1 MKENNEGLN
10 RKIQKKKRL
19 KKEQLKEWESKLDK
33 KTNEIEWC

>member
-1 MKENNEGLN
+1 MRDLIEKY
-10 RKIQKKKRL
+10 KKKRL

>member
-10 RKIQKKKRL
+10 RKIQKKRL